1 MSHAL
6 LALGGRV
13 FWGRRLGYDSCIRW
27 EGLSGRPTSR
37 AWGKMGLIVEVEKI
51 YD

>member
-13 FWGRRLGYDSCIRW
+13 FWGRRLGYDSCIWW